1 MCLKTQFLL
10 ILKQS
15 LHGIEHD
22 LYFHIVW
29 NKKQIMIPEIVITH
43 IHTHEKVDTTNKE
56 TKHIHML
63 DSPLIVT

>member
-1 MCLKTQFLL
+1 
-10 ILKQS
+10 
-15 LHGIEHD
+15 
-22 LYFHIVW
+22 
-29 NKKQIMIPEIVITH
+29 MIPEIVITH